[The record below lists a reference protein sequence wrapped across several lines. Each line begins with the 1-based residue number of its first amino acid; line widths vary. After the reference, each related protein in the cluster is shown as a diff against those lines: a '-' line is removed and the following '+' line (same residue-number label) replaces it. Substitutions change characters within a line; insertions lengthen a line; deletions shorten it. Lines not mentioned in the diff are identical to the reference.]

1 MNDINDSYKGL
12 LDSIKENNQREAFAY
27 LFDLIE
33 SSLSKSIPLSKYQFA
48 NHTDQ
53 QHFEK
58 QVDMMIDQ
66 INEMYDFANEKMVA
80 D

>member
-1 MNDINDSYKGL
+1 MDDIKSSYKGL
-12 LDSIKENNQREAFAY
+12 IDNWKENNQSDAFAC

-48 NHTDQ
+48 NKDDPE
-53 QHFEK
+53 HFEK

-66 INEMYDFANEKMVA
+66 INEMYRFAYGKMVEA
-80 D
+80 

>member
-1 MNDINDSYKGL
+1 MDDIKRSYKGL
-12 LDSIKENNQREAFAY
+12 IDSWKENNQSDAFAC

-48 NHTDQ
+48 NKNDQ
-53 QHFEK
+53 EHFEK

-66 INEMYDFANEKMVA
+66 INEMYRFAYGKMVEA
-80 D
+80 

>member
-1 MNDINDSYKGL
+1 MDDIKSSYKGL
-12 LDSIKENNQREAFAY
+12 IDSWKENNQSDAFAC

-48 NHTDQ
+48 NSDDQ

-58 QVDMMIDQ
+58 QVDMMIEQ
-66 INEMYDFANEKMVA
+66 INEMYKFAYEKMVEA
-80 D
+80 

>member
-1 MNDINDSYKGL
+1 MNDIKESYSGLVDSL
-12 LDSIKENNQREAFAY
+12 EENNQSDAFAY

-33 SSLSKSIPLSKYQFA
+33 SSLSKSIPLSKYRFA

-58 QVDMMIDQ
+58 QMDSL
-66 INEMYDFANEKMVA
+66 INQVSEMYDFAKGKMVA